1 MPRFSSVLP
10 LLLAAGAAL
19 PGAPPDKV
27 QEDAVIEAG
36 RRGAKAQR
44 GRAKR
49 IPGIR
54 KIRQVLPRSAWIS
67 SPEPFEAAGLELV

>member
-36 RRGAKAQR
+36 RRGAKPRPVSPRGGLGAPERQR
-44 GRAKR
+44 
-49 IPGIR
+49 
-54 KIRQVLPRSAWIS
+54 
-67 SPEPFEAAGLELV
+67 AALFHAE